1 MQTHGTVIGK
11 LWKRPCMKMT
21 SITFL
26 VRAEKKETGGLKRE
40 PVSVRSGRLC
50 GVIVIVIVILCLQRW
65 KY

>member
-1 MQTHGTVIGK
+1 
-11 LWKRPCMKMT
+11 MKMT